1 MATTKEQ
8 LSGSPMMDEVK
19 HNLSVF
25 QTQVDQLKARKT
37 IIETHEAVKENS
49 YKEAVDKISN
59 LKRSIERDIY
69 SSIEIKVQIP

>member
-1 MATTKEQ
+1 MANTSEQ
-8 LSGSPMMDEVK
+8 FSGSPMMDDVK
-19 HNLSVF
+19 RDLSVF
-25 QTQVDQLKARKT
+25 QAQLDQLKGRKT
-37 IIETHEAVKENS
+37 IIETHEAVKENA